1 MSRKK
6 NLRRVSVVITP
17 QTLYNLER
25 MADMAGYGHIG
36 KAIDKLTRNHMLIL
50 SRAAK
55 MPAKHQEPRW

>member
-6 NLRRVSVVITP
+6 NLRRVSVLVTP

-25 MADMAGYGHIG
+25 LADMAGYGQIG
-36 KAIDKLTRNHMLIL
+36 KVIDKLTRDHMLTL

-55 MPAKHQEPRW
+55 LQAKPTEACR